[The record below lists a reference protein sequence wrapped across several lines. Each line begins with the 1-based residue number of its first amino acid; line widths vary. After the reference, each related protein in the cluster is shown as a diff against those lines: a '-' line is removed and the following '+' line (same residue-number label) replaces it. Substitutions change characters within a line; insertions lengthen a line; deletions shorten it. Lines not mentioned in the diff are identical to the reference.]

1 MHGEPP
7 VLALLPQDVDH
18 LGDRVLA
25 SGLGQSES
33 GHDDD
38 VLGLGQ
44 GLQHVSIG

>member
-1 MHGEPP
+1 MHGEPH